1 MDHKWINGETR
12 AIVTELEALQEAQE
26 KETLWIRQLQIE
38 AEDTKEELR
47 TIRKLLNE
55 LVTQSAYIA
64 GYTELLTI
72 LGRSKTETE
81 TGTGKR
87 NDRKKKNI

>member
-1 MDHKWINGETR
+1 MEHKWINGETR
-12 AIVTELEALQEAQE
+12 AIVTELEALQEAQG
-26 KETLWIRQLQIE
+26 KQTMWIRQLQNE

-55 LVTQSAYIA
+55 LCTQSAYIA

>member
-1 MDHKWINGETR
+1 MEHKWINGETR

-55 LVTQSAYIA
+55 LVMQSAYIA

-81 TGTGKR
+81 TETGKR

>member
-47 TIRKLLNE
+47 IIRKLLNE